1 LKGKFYQ
8 FATYNKSKINR
19 LRFSGKTLEM
29 EVENKSNLLKVTAIQ
44 QKGGNLKAPVTGQMN
59 RVIKESID
67 SEIEIRLF
75 GKNDETLFSTNGK
88 HAGMELIEKI
98 LTYF

>member
-1 LKGKFYQ
+1 
-8 FATYNKSKINR
+8 
-19 LRFSGKTLEM
+19 
-29 EVENKSNLLKVTAIQ
+29 
-44 QKGGNLKAPVTGQMN
+44 MN